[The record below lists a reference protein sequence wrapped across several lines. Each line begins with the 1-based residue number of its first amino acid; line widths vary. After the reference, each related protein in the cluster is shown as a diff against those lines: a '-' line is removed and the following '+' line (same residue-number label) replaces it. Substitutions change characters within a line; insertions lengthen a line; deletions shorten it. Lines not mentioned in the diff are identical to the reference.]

1 MSTINLITNNKYI
14 DAMTKLFD
22 IMYNEYDQFNTNR
35 KDKLAFKNKVNEHKK
50 YMLSIYR
57 ELQTHDLDY
66 DGLRKFADFIT
77 YLEKVFIYKNDKEVN
92 SLICINPTD
101 SDKRTMYIKEK
112 DANIEIQISAFFDY
126 SNMNEEAVEILIKRN
141 TGRQINNQ
149 WVVYNGKVN
158 DKLDTNDIVSISV
171 INYYMRKLSSE
182 LFYSFMNL
190 ILERKILDFEYRNEV
205 GL

>member
-22 IMYNEYDQFNTNR
+22 MMYNEYDESNTNR
-35 KDKLAFKNKVNEHKK
+35 KDKLIFKNKVNDHKK
-50 YMLSIYR
+50 YMMNIYK
-57 ELQTHDLDY
+57 ELQTVDLDY
-66 DGLRKFADFIT
+66 DGLRKYADFVT
-77 YLEKVFIYKNDKEVN
+77 YLEKVFIYKNDKEVD
-92 SLICINPTD
+92 SLVCISPTD
-101 SDKRTMYIKEK
+101 SDKRTIYIKEK
-112 DANIEIQISAFFDY
+112 NSNVEIQISTFFDY
-126 SNMNEEAVEILIKRN
+126 SNMNAEAVEILIKRN

-171 INYYMRKLSSE
+171 INYYMRKLSSD

-190 ILERKILDFEYRNEV
+190 ILERKLLDFEYRNEV

>member
-22 IMYNEYDQFNTNR
+22 IMYNEYDQYNTNR
-35 KDKLAFKNKVNEHKK
+35 KDKLVFKNKINEHKK
-50 YMLSIYR
+50 YMMSIYR